1 MGLAARSPI
10 DHGDS
15 AHDEVRKR
23 VGVDFES
30 SHSRNL
36 PRMRL
41 EAREQKEPTERAS
54 G

>member
-1 MGLAARSPI
+1 MGLAARPPI
-10 DHGDS
+10 DHSDG
-15 AHDEVRKR
+15 AHDEEKKR

-41 EAREQKEPTERAS
+41 EAREQKEPTARAS